1 MEQQPPAGK
10 EWDRLADDL
19 AVCLA
24 DLSEDEFLI
33 LSSKRENYFVQFAAQ
48 GQFGMRIEA
57 ASNVY
62 VEPPEAVLAADEY
75 SAMAELGWK
84 SPTGVPGS
92 EPRDPDGSPNF
103 FLDLALPVN
112 FRRVAD
118 MAVQTLRQVYR
129 ISHPGQLQ
137 YRSFDRLR
145 NRDPLSDS
153 SPEARSGAIL
163 RLLITFSVGRAA
175 NIHTEAI
182 LGSNGDHRPG
192 GLRWGLHHYR
202 RQALRR
208 HRMAIPN
215 GEERDGAL

>member
-1 MEQQPPAGK
+1 MEQQPRPARNGIG
-10 EWDRLADDL
+10 LQM
-19 AVCLA
+19 
-24 DLSEDEFLI
+24 I
-33 LSSKRENYFVQFAAQ
+33 LRSAWPIFRKMNFSFSLQSVRIILFSSRQ

-84 SPTGVPGS
+84 SPTGFPVPNRAI
-92 EPRDPDGSPNF
+92 PMARRIF

-118 MAVQTLRQVYR
+118 MAVQTLRKCAVSR
-129 ISHPGQLQ
+129 ILD
-137 YRSFDRLR
+137 SF
-145 NRDPLSDS
+145 NTDPLRAPESRSASDS
-153 SPEARSGAIL
+153 SLKREARNPET
-163 RLLITFSVGRAA
+163 LITFSVAVQRTS
-175 NIHTEAI
+175 IPRQSC
-182 LGSNGDHRPG
+182 GSNGDHRPG
-192 GLRWGLHHYR
+192 GLRWGSSYR